1 MGQQQV
7 DWMWLDATE
16 TVTISELSRCCGM
29 SALELDELVDYKAL
43 PPLPPAPSQSPLM
56 FERLFSAE
64 WVTPL
69 REVGKMRHDYDLDL
83 FTVAMLLS
91 HLNRIEVLE
100 KKVRNLQAHLPTHW
114 DCSLAAD

>member
-1 MGQQQV
+1 MAQQQV
-7 DWMWLDATE
+7 EWMWLDATE
-16 TVTISELSRCCGM
+16 TVTISELSRCCGI
-29 SALELDELVDYKAL
+29 STLELDELVEYKAL
-43 PPLPPAPSQSPLM
+43 PILPPPQSQSPLM

-69 REVGKMRHDYDLDL
+69 REVGKMRQDYDLDL

-114 DCSLAAD
+114 EYSLAAD

>member
-1 MGQQQV
+1 MAQQQIE
-7 DWMWLDATE
+7 WMWLDATE

-29 SALELDELVDYKAL
+29 STFDLDELVDYKAL
-43 PPLPPAPSQSPLM
+43 TPLPPAPSQSPLM

-69 REVGKMRHDYDLDL
+69 REAGKMRQDYDLDL

-100 KKVRNLQAHLPTHW
+100 KKVRSLQAHLPLHW
-114 DCSLAAD
+114 EYSFAAD